1 MLPETLVGTSG
12 ALFAYHHFVYPALLQ
27 QLAKRT
33 VPRAATTL
41 DAPVYRP
48 RLAVIVPAYN
58 EAAFI
63 SEKVENLAALS
74 YPDPLLTIVIV
85 VDGATDATAALAR
98 QAIAAT
104 AAPERFRLVEHA
116 VNRGK
121 VAVLNEAI
129 AACDADVVVL
139 TDTSATMMSNSLL
152 CIAAH
157 FADPTVGVVCARYVL
172 AHPGS
177 EGEDAY
183 WRYQVRIKAA
193 EACVGAP
200 MGAHG
205 ACYAFRRSLAKP
217 LEPDT
222 INDDFILPM
231 RIVADGYRAIYDQDI
246 VAGEAETTGRGQDWR
261 RRIRIGAGNLQQ
273 TLRLWMLA
281 DLRRPGVAFVFLSGK
296 ALRSL
301 MPFIM
306 LVGFIALANLA
317 IGGSLMSQWLLAATL
332 SAAAVA
338 VASIAAGARQQP
350 KLVTWIGYL
359 LQGHAAAF
367 VGGSR
372 YLLGL
377 EGRPWRR
384 ATQTPHRT
392 NYIPRSVEISKRAL
406 DIVCGLGAFA
416 VMAIL
421 FVPIALAIKLT
432 SRGPIFYRQQRV
444 GRQTEDA
451 TYLFWLVKF
460 RTMYVDTEQRSG
472 AVWASK
478 NDPRI
483 TPVGRFLRKTRLDEL
498 PQCFNVLK
506 GEMSVIGPR
515 PERPI
520 FFNKLEDAIP
530 FYTERT
536 YGLRPGITGL
546 AQVNQA
552 YDTSIEDVRN
562 KVLYDHAYAA
572 RVTSWVEWL
581 RTDLGIIASTV
592 KVMALGKGQ

>member
-1 MLPETLVGTSG
+1 MLPELIVTGSG
-12 ALFAYHHFVYPALLQ
+12 ALFAYHHFVYPVLLDRLARRMAARSHTPAPTALL
-27 QLAKRT
+27 
-33 VPRAATTL
+33 PRVTI
-41 DAPVYRP
+41 V
-48 RLAVIVPAYN
+48 VPAYN
-58 EAAFI
+58 EAGFI
-63 SEKVENLAALS
+63 AAKVENLAALS
-74 YPDPLLTIVIV
+74 YPAHLLSVVIA

-98 QAIAAT
+98 QAIAASG
-104 AAPERFRLVEHA
+104 AAARFLLVEHA
-116 VNRGK
+116 QNRGK
-121 VAVLNEAI
+121 VAVLNAALE
-129 AACDADVVVL
+129 ACDSDLVVL
-139 TDTSATMMSNSLL
+139 TDTSATMASDSLL
-152 CIAAH
+152 RLAAH
-157 FADPTVGVVCARYVL
+157 FADPSVGVVCASYAL
-172 AHPGS
+172 ARPGS
-177 EGEDAY
+177 AGEEAY
-183 WRYQVRIKAA
+183 WKYQIRIKAA
-193 EACVGAP
+193 EAAVGAP

-205 ACYAFRRSLAKP
+205 ACYAFRRALAAP

-222 INDDFILPM
+222 INDDFVLPM
-231 RIVADGYRAIYDQDI
+231 RIVAAGYRAVYDGDI
-246 VAGEAETTGRGQDWR
+246 VAVEAETTAEGQDWR

-273 TLRLWMLA
+273 ALRLWTLA
-281 DLRRPGVAFVFLSGK
+281 DPRHPGVAFVFLSGK
-296 ALRSL
+296 ALRSV

-306 LVGFIALANLA
+306 LIGFLALTLLA
-317 IGGSLMSQWLLAATL
+317 IEGSPMSQMLLAATL
-332 SAAAVA
+332 SLAVIGI
-338 VASIAAGARQQP
+338 ASIVAGARQQP
-350 KLVTWIGYL
+350 KVATWLGYL

-372 YLLGL
+372 YLLGR
-377 EGRPWRR
+377 EGRPWKR
-384 ATQTPHRT
+384 AAQAQPRT
-392 NYIPRSVEISKRAL
+392 NYIPRSVEVSKRAL

-416 VMAIL
+416 AMAVL

-451 TYLFWLVKF
+451 THLFWLMKF
-460 RTMYVDTEQRSG
+460 RTMYVDAEQRSG

-515 PERPI
+515 PERPV
-520 FFNKLEDAIP
+520 FFSKLEAAIP

-552 YDTSIEDVRN
+552 YDASIEDVRN

-572 RVTSWVEWL
+572 RVTSWLEWL